1 MFVFMEQT
9 AQTAE
14 PKTESFIT
22 VQQYATQKDVTVQ
35 AVYGKINRKTIAV
48 KKIGNFI
55 LVKDL

>member
-1 MFVFMEQT
+1 MEESV
-9 AQTAE
+9 QTAE
-14 PKTESFIT
+14 SKAESFIT
-22 VQQYATQKDVTVQ
+22 VQQYAALKNVTVQ